1 MGEKLTTF
9 FKNQDRLGS
18 AVNLNYRGTPK
29 YSTILGGCLSLSA
42 SIFLATFVIFTVF
55 DWAYNPN
62 YTLQLSAGYLENSS
76 GSYNPPAYEINT
88 SNFLPTFDI
97 RSTNLLTWKYYE
109 IGTGLEIPTIPCNEL
124 INQFEGLKNDG
135 CNDTDPEHYYYFCER
150 DSILSTLISYE

>member
-29 YSTILGGCLSLSA
+29 YGTILGGCLSLSA

-62 YTLQLSAGYLENSS
+62 YTLQLSAGYLADIPSKK
-76 GSYNPPAYEINT
+76 YPPEYEIKT
-88 SNFLPTFDI
+88 SNFLPTFAIESSSAD
-97 RSTNLLTWKYYE
+97 LLTWKYY
-109 IGTGLEIPTIPCNEL
+109 LV
-124 INQFEGLKNDG
+124 NDSS
-135 CNDTDPEHYYYFCER
+135 PP
-150 DSILSTLISYE
+150 